1 MYKSLDEIPVTFGPA
16 ELASIL
22 GISRNKAYE
31 LTNRP
36 GFPKYRLG
44 KKIIISKKHFIEWM
58 DEQFGDGDFLDTKN
72 ENDTDEASKQVG
84 VKCWCQAIHS
94 ISQNRSENQ
103 KITRFRKETG

>member
-1 MYKSLDEIPVTFGPA
+1 MDKSLDEIPVTFGPA

-58 DEQFGDGDFLDTKN
+58 DEQFGDGDSL
-72 ENDTDEASKQVG
+72 S
-84 VKCWCQAIHS
+84 
-94 ISQNRSENQ
+94 
-103 KITRFRKETG
+103 